1 MHDFFLVFMVRS
13 SQLTCL
19 WMSAYAKGNLTRFS
33 HDSGVMIFHLKIGSS
48 GKKSL
53 VKCSRTASIM
63 SNFTTWHCV
72 KDEMD
77 KEGSIVQMSKC
88 SSSQVFKFKFM
99 DKKAQLL
106 KCSPPDIVVENK
118 SSQTSVQVIKRSS
131 DQVFKFKFMDKK
143 AQVLKCLST
152 ASVFLDH
159 FVIFPWSNKVTI
171 NKQDL
176 ESIN

>member
-1 MHDFFLVFMVRS
+1 MHDFFLVFIVRS

-19 WMSAYAKGNLTRFS
+19 WMSAYGKGNLTRFS
-33 HDSGVMIFHLKIGSS
+33 HDSGEMIFHLKIGSS

-77 KEGSIVQMSKC
+77 KEGSIVQVSKC
-88 SSSQVFKFKFM
+88 SS
-99 DKKAQLL
+99 A
-106 KCSPPDIVVENK
+106 
-118 SSQTSVQVIKRSS
+118 
-131 DQVFKFKFMDKK
+131 QVFKFKFMDKK

-176 ESIN
+176 ESINQIANQGSSSSSSFSS

>member
-1 MHDFFLVFMVRS
+1 MHDFFLVFIVRS

-19 WMSAYAKGNLTRFS
+19 WMSAYGKGNLTRFS

-72 KDEMD
+72 QDEMD
-77 KEGSIVQMSKC
+77 RRLNCSNVHHLTLLEKTKVHRQLFKWASVQVLKC
-88 SSSQVFKFKFM
+88 SSSSLWTKR
-99 DKKAQLL
+99 L
-106 KCSPPDIVVENK
+106 KCS
-118 SSQTSVQVIKRSS
+118 R
-131 DQVFKFKFMDKK
+131 
-143 AQVLKCLST
+143 T